1 MSDVRVQG
9 DTDKRRASGRRRG
22 GGSQVGLSSLGGIR
36 EMKGREPICLLSG
49 PLGTTIRRRSL
60 IGGLVDPPAPSPSAP
75 VGREIDS
82 PVYITT
88 IKSTVNSRKQ
98 GTPVAESEF
107 QFLARERQSFVTED
121 KKWRL
126 RGSMAEALVGSVAAV
141 PRQVGCGQVTPA
153 SQVAAPYAEFFTS
166 LPQNHTPPGQQ
177 YAHPYG
183 HHAHQQPGRAEVG
196 NTSPNNNVG
205 NCLSQLGQVVSQVVT
220 APPAIQLG
228 DYGAAF
234 TAGVPSQ
241 VSAGGVVSSSSS
253 SSTTNSNSVSRQ
265 NSMQQQ
271 QQQSAYCEDEE
282 LPSCA
287 FAHPHLHGLPFL
299 VHGEEGED
307 EYYPTGS
314 PYRVQRHAAN
324 IRERKRML
332 SSINSAFE
340 ELRTHVP
347 TFPYEKRLSK
357 IDTLRLAIAY
367 IALLRELLTS
377 ELDPVTHIEK
387 GLRGE
392 LSSDQCH
399 MWNTSD
405 LTARL
410 SWINWE
416 NLGVSPSRRSIF
428 SSISLTSDSINN

>member
-1 MSDVRVQG
+1 
-9 DTDKRRASGRRRG
+9 
-22 GGSQVGLSSLGGIR
+22 
-36 EMKGREPICLLSG
+36 MKSREPICLLSG
-49 PLGTTIRRRSL
+49 PLGTTIRTRSL
-60 IGGLVDPPAPSPSAP
+60 IGGQADPPAPSASAP

-82 PVYITT
+82 PVYITA
-88 IKSTVNSRKQ
+88 IKSTVNSRRA
-98 GTPVAESEF
+98 GDPVAESEF
-107 QFLARERQSFVTED
+107 QFLARERQSFLTED

-126 RGSMAEALVGSVAAV
+126 RGSMAEALVGSVAPV
-141 PRQVGCGQVTPA
+141 PRQVGCGQVAPP
-153 SQVAAPYAEFFTS
+153 SQVTPPYAEFFTS
-166 LPQNHTPPGQQ
+166 LPQSHTPPGQ
-177 YAHPYG
+177 YSHVYTHHPQQQQQQQQQ
-183 HHAHQQPGRAEVG
+183 HQQQQGRG
-196 NTSPNNNVG
+196 DLGSNSPPNNVG
-205 NCLSQLGQVVSQVVT
+205 TCLSQLGHVVSQVVN
-220 APPAIQLG
+220 APVQLG
-228 DYGAAF
+228 DYGNAF
-234 TAGVPSQ
+234 TAGVAAVQ
-241 VSAGGVVSSSSS
+241 VTAGGAVPVNNINT
-253 SSTTNSNSVSRQ
+253 STSNTSTNSSNSVSRQ
-265 NSMQQQ
+265 VNSSMQQQ
-271 QQQSAYCEDEE
+271 QTAYCEDEE

-299 VHGEEGED
+299 VHGDDGED
-307 EYYPTGS
+307 EYYTTGS

-377 ELDPVTHIEK
+377 DLDPVTHIEK

-428 SSISLTSDSINN
+428 SSISLTSESLNN